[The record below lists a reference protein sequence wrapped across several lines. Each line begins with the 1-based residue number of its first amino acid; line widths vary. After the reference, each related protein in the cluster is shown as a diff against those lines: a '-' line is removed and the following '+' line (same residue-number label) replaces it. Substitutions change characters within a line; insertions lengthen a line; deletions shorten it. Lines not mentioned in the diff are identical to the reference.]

1 MGWGKGW
8 GRGEGVGAERGQ
20 GPMTHSFQDADCLLA
35 EPDRVEHVVVEDGLK
50 QIVLVVSLEGGLP
63 GHHLVHQYPQGP
75 PVH

>member
-1 MGWGKGW
+1 
-8 GRGEGVGAERGQ
+8 
-20 GPMTHSFQDADCLLA
+20 MTHSFQDADRLLA